1 MTVVNAGPVPLV
13 LVSSAWHQHF
23 RDQDDILHFTQAT
36 SNRPKAKRFDGLKR
50 TDDPFISVN
59 LAGHEASQ
67 SQSLGYRMVHCL
79 WTDLK
84 VTLKA
89 QQDNNCTLIKLLN
102 SYH

>member
-1 MTVVNAGPVPLV
+1 MTVVNAGPVLLV

-36 SNRPKAKRFDGLKR
+36 SNRPMAKRFDGWKR

-67 SQSLGYRMVHCL
+67 SQCLGYRMIHCL
-79 WTDLK
+79 WTDFKSFKSFLTPSK
-84 VTLKA
+84 IIIAL
-89 QQDNNCTLIKLLN
+89 
-102 SYH
+102 

>member
-36 SNRPKAKRFDGLKR
+36 SNRPKAKRFDGWKR

-67 SQSLGYRMVHCL
+67 SQCLGYRMIHCL
-79 WTDLK
+79 WTDFKSFKSFLRPSQ
-84 VTLKA
+84 VIIAL
-89 QQDNNCTLIKLLN
+89 
-102 SYH
+102 

>member
-1 MTVVNAGPVPLV
+1 MTVVNACPVLLV

-36 SNRPKAKRFDGLKR
+36 SNHPEARRFDGWKR

-67 SQSLGYRMVHCL
+67 SQCLGYHMIRCL
-79 WTDLK
+79 WNDFKSSKSFLRPSK
-84 VTLKA
+84 VIIAL
-89 QQDNNCTLIKLLN
+89 
-102 SYH
+102 